1 MYRWISRHGLHV
13 WHSRWIELLIKLWW
27 CETSHKCTSFFH
39 IEENVGQSKLI
50 PADLVQNTQATNRI
64 WSFSHLCLIC
74 IQQRHTEQRTV
85 SWQWRCFWETISK
98 VVLCH
103 MQQTG
108 KYLESALWKSLVNIG
123 FRLGAALH
131 NIRGTRH
138 MLWIPCALPCGVYQT
153 EARWFP

>member
-1 MYRWISRHGLHV
+1 MDQQTRASRVALSMDWVVNKIVMMWNVAQMYV
-13 WHSRWIELLIKLWW
+13 F
-27 CETSHKCTSFFH
+27 FFH
-39 IEENVGQSKLI
+39 IEEKVGQSKLI

-103 MQQTG
+103 MQQTEG
-108 KYLESALWKSLVNIG
+108 NTSSQLSGN
-123 FRLGAALH
+123 
-131 NIRGTRH
+131 
-138 MLWIPCALPCGVYQT
+138 
-153 EARWFP
+153 RW